1 MRWLLAAAALAAVV
15 PTSYGVRPA
24 RATTPQH
31 VTVIGDS
38 VAGSLYWDSAEAIL
52 SQGVD
57 LDLQAA
63 ACRRIED
70 ESCDIGGGPPSNV
83 LQLLGELRAGLGP
96 TVVMILGYNE
106 FAADWT
112 ASVNDLLA
120 AFEARGV
127 NRVLWLTLREAQHP
141 YIDMNDE
148 LSEAAAAHPDVTVL
162 DWNAYSRDHP
172 DWFQSDGI
180 HLLPSGSIA
189 MATFVHSALADAGIA
204 APPPASAAAA
214 QTAGTLEVVTDR
226 LPTAAGGSP
235 YTFFLAARGGTRPY
249 RWSRAGPFPPGI
261 VLASDGLIAGI
272 PRARPRSI
280 VLAVRVVDARGK
292 RSTRRLTLQVVR

>member
-1 MRWLLAAAALAAVV
+1 
-15 PTSYGVRPA
+15 
-24 RATTPQH
+24 

-38 VAGSLYWDSAEAIL
+38 VAESLYWDSAEAIL
-52 SQGVD
+52 GQGID

-83 LQLLGELRAGLGP
+83 FQLLGELRAGLGP

-106 FAADWT
+106 FAPDWT

-127 NRVLWLTLREAQHP
+127 KRIFWLTLRNAQHP

-148 LSEAAAAHPDVTVL
+148 LDAAAAAHPEVTVL
-162 DWNAYSRDHP
+162 DWNAYSRNHP

-189 MATFVHSALADAGIA
+189 MATFVHSALAEAGVA
-204 APPPASAAAA
+204 ALPTSNALPAQPATAPGAVEVATARLPAAA
-214 QTAGTLEVVTDR
+214 V
-226 LPTAAGGSP
+226 GSP
-235 YTFFLAARGGTRPY
+235 YTFFLTARGGRRPY

-261 VLASDGLIAGI
+261 VLASDGLIAGV
-272 PRARPRSI
+272 PRARSHAF
-280 VLAVRVVDARGK
+280 VLAVRVVDARGG